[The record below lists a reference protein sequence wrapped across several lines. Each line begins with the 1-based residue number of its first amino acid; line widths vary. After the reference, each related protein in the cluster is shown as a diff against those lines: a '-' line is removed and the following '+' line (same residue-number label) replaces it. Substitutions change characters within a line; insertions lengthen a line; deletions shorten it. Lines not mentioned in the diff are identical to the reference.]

1 MARALGGLTQ
11 KTSNW
16 CVDSATV
23 VLGPFRMDART
34 AELPVTLQRESW
46 LRRERASG
54 RFYDR
59 LMVVLGLVMLG
70 MIALAVAL
78 LKREAQPGTLLYAP
92 LSALLLIGILLPAI
106 AVMALYARKVA
117 VRRAEEGGL
126 GSGRLHVRLVALF
139 TAIAAIPTV
148 LVAIFASV
156 LFQSGLEFWFSN
168 RARNMLENTVQ
179 IAQASYQRELDRV
192 TSETTTMSSD
202 LAGYLQQ
209 LSIGDPR
216 FGDLFA
222 KQVYIRNL
230 SEAVIVNV
238 GKDGI
243 PRSLI
248 LVNPYD
254 RPLERIISKEK
265 IAGLKGRHSV
275 PINSADRIGALVP
288 LNYGPQTYLYAA
300 RVFDPQFR
308 QQIERSSDVLHDYRS
323 LLKRS
328 RVNQLQFNAALLL
341 GSLIIVGLSI
351 LTALKLADR
360 LVRPVGELV
369 DAAGRIEIG
378 DFSARVP
385 VSNTDDEVQ
394 TLATAFNQMTE
405 RLEEQTTELRTANT
419 QLETRRAFIEAVLSS
434 VTAGVIAVDTKRSIL
449 LLNRSAETLLEKGE
463 AIEGKALAAVSPE
476 LEEFMLGQQSEAN
489 VLITADGVQR
499 TLAVKRVRYQDGS
512 VLTFDDITDQ
522 LTDQRRAAWSDIAR
536 RIAHE
541 IKNPLTPIQLAA
553 ERLQRRFGGEIASDK
568 ETFERLTG
576 TIVRQVGDLRRM
588 VDEFSNFARMPKPV
602 FRDENVHEIAR
613 QALFL
618 HEVAHP
624 AISFALEPP
633 NGEFRMV
640 CDRRQLAQALTN
652 VVKNGVEAI
661 ESRRNRG
668 EHSLAGDRIELKV
681 HEQGD
686 LLVID
691 VLDTGVG
698 LPEDRERLT
707 EPYMTT
713 RVRGT
718 GLGLAIVK
726 KIVEEHMGEIAFL
739 DRQGGGTHVRISF
752 DRAKLEAL
760 ASDEASQS
768 KDDDND
774 DDEDA

>member
-1 MARALGGLTQ
+1 
-11 KTSNW
+11 
-16 CVDSATV
+16 
-23 VLGPFRMDART
+23 MDART
-34 AELPVTLQRESW
+34 AESAVTLKQDSW
-46 LRRERASG
+46 LQRERASG

-59 LMVVLGLVMLG
+59 ISVLIGLFLVG
-70 MIALAVAL
+70 MIALSGWL
-78 LKREAQPGTLLYAP
+78 LTRNAEPGTLLKP
-92 LSALLLIGILLPAI
+92 PVVALLLIAILLPAI
-106 AVMALYARKVA
+106 SLMALYARKVA
-117 VRRAEEGGL
+117 VSRAEQGGL

-139 TAIAAIPTV
+139 TAIAAVPTV

-156 LFQSGLEFWFSN
+156 LFQSGLEFWFSA

-179 IAQASYQRELDRV
+179 VARSTYDYELGRV
-192 TSETTTMSSD
+192 GAEATTMAGNMAEG
-202 LAGYLQQ
+202 LARVP
-209 LSIGDPR
+209 IDDPR
-216 FGDLFA
+216 VS
-222 KQVYIRNL
+222 Q
-230 SEAVIVNV
+230 
-238 GKDGI
+238 
-243 PRSLI
+243 
-248 LVNPYD
+248 
-254 RPLERIISKEK
+254 
-265 IAGLKGRHSV
+265 
-275 PINSADRIGALVP
+275 ALAA
-288 LNYGPQTYLYAA
+288 QTYLRSLNEAA
-300 RVFDPQFR
+300 IIHLEAGKNIQTLAVASGAYGLSLDESRIRAAVALLQGKPGDAAVDAKAPGRVAVLTRLGDLPDTYLYVGRVDPEVSG
-308 QQIERSSDVLHDYRS
+308 QIARANDVLRDYRA
-323 LLKRS
+323 LLAKS
-328 RVNQLQFNAALLL
+328 HVNQLRFNAALLL
-341 GSLIIVGLSI
+341 GSLIVVGLAI

-369 DAAGRIEIG
+369 TAAGRIEAG

-385 VSNTDDEVQ
+385 VSKGAQDEVQ

-419 QLETRRAFIEAVLSS
+419 QLDTRRAFIEAVLSS
-434 VTAGVIAVDTKRSIL
+434 VTAGVIAVDSKHRIL
-449 LLNRSAETLLEKGE
+449 LLNRSAETLLEQGE
-463 AIEGKALAAVSPE
+463 QIEGKALKSVSPE
-476 LEEFMLGQQSEAN
+476 LDEFMRGQQSEAN
-489 VLITADGVQR
+489 VLLTAEGAAR

-522 LTDQRRAAWSDIAR
+522 LSDQRRAAWSDIAR

-553 ERLQRRFGGEIASDK
+553 ERLQRRFGQEVSSDK
-568 ETFERLTG
+568 DTFERLTG

-588 VDEFSNFARMPKPV
+588 VDEFSNFARMPKPS
-602 FRDENVHEIAR
+602 FREENVHEIAR

-624 AISFALEPP
+624 AVSFVLEPP
-633 NGEFRMV
+633 TGDFRMV

-668 EHSLAGDRIELKV
+668 EHNLSGDRVELKL
-681 HEQGD
+681 HETDG

-726 KIVEEHMGEIAFL
+726 KIVEEHMGDIAFL
-739 DRQGGGTHVRISF
+739 DRAGGGTHVRISF
-752 DRAKLEAL
+752 DTAKLAAL
-760 ASDEASQS
+760 ARSGSDQPNPEDEHGGEEA
-768 KDDDND
+768 
-774 DDEDA
+774 

>member
-1 MARALGGLTQ
+1 
-11 KTSNW
+11 
-16 CVDSATV
+16 
-23 VLGPFRMDART
+23 
-34 AELPVTLQRESW
+34 
-46 LRRERASG
+46 
-54 RFYDR
+54 
-59 LMVVLGLVMLG
+59 
-70 MIALAVAL
+70 
-78 LKREAQPGTLLYAP
+78 
-92 LSALLLIGILLPAI
+92 
-106 AVMALYARKVA
+106 
-117 VRRAEEGGL
+117 
-126 GSGRLHVRLVALF
+126 
-139 TAIAAIPTV
+139 
-148 LVAIFASV
+148 
-156 LFQSGLEFWFSN
+156 
-168 RARNMLENTVQ
+168 
-179 IAQASYQRELDRV
+179 
-192 TSETTTMSSD
+192 
-202 LAGYLQQ
+202 
-209 LSIGDPR
+209 
-216 FGDLFA
+216 
-222 KQVYIRNL
+222 
-230 SEAVIVNV
+230 
-238 GKDGI
+238 
-243 PRSLI
+243 
-248 LVNPYD
+248 
-254 RPLERIISKEK
+254 
-265 IAGLKGRHSV
+265 
-275 PINSADRIGALVP
+275 
-288 LNYGPQTYLYAA
+288 
-300 RVFDPQFR
+300 
-308 QQIERSSDVLHDYRS
+308 
-323 LLKRS
+323 
-328 RVNQLQFNAALLL
+328 
-341 GSLIIVGLSI
+341 
-351 LTALKLADR
+351 
-360 LVRPVGELV
+360 VRPVGELV
-369 DAAGRIEIG
+369 DAAGRIETG

-385 VSNTDDEVQ
+385 VSNTEDEVQ

-434 VTAGVIAVDTKRSIL
+434 VTAGVIAVDTKRNIL
-449 LLNRSAETLLEKGE
+449 LLNRSAETLLEQGE
-463 AIEGKALAAVSPE
+463 AIEGKGLGAVSSE
-476 LEEFMLGQQSEAN
+476 LEEFMFGQQSEAN

-522 LTDQRRAAWSDIAR
+522 LTDQRRAAWSDIAQ

-602 FRDENVHEIAR
+602 FHDENVHEIAR

-624 AISFALEPP
+624 AISFVLEPP

-652 VVKNGVEAI
+652 VVKNSVEAI

-668 EHSLAGDRIELKV
+668 EHSLAGDRVELKL

-752 DRAKLEAL
+752 DSAKLAAF
-760 ASDEASQS
+760 ASDEAARNNG
-768 KDDDND
+768 DDND
-774 DDEDA
+774 DGEDA

>member
-1 MARALGGLTQ
+1 M
-11 KTSNW
+11 
-16 CVDSATV
+16 
-23 VLGPFRMDART
+23 LGPGRMDART
-34 AELPVTLQRESW
+34 AESPMNLKQESW
-46 LRRERASG
+46 LQRERASG

-59 LMVVLGLVMLG
+59 VMVLLAVVLIG
-70 MIALAVAL
+70 MIALSGRL
-78 LKREAQPGTLLYAP
+78 LSRNAEPGTLLSPP
-92 LSALLLIGILLPAI
+92 LIAVLLIAILLPAI
-106 AVMALYARKVA
+106 SLMALYARKVA
-117 VRRAEEGGL
+117 VRRAERGGL

-139 TAIAAIPTV
+139 TAIAAVPTV

-179 IAQASYQRELDRV
+179 VAQGVYRYELGQVGNEATAMAGDV
-192 TSETTTMSSD
+192 S
-202 LAGYLQQ
+202 GYLQ
-209 LSIGDPR
+209 
-216 FGDLFA
+216 
-222 KQVYIRNL
+222 K
-230 SEAVIVNV
+230 
-238 GKDGI
+238 
-243 PRSLI
+243 
-248 LVNPYD
+248 
-254 RPLERIISKEK
+254 
-265 IAGLKGRHSV
+265 V
-275 PINSADRIGALVP
+275 PID
-288 LNYGPQTYLYAA
+288 
-300 RVFDPQFR
+300 DPQFKTAFAYQTYQRSLNEAALLTVGPSGDIQTVAVANGYVGMVDQGRIRTAISRLKRLPDNASVDAETPDRVSVVTRLAPDTNSYLYVGR
-308 QQIERSSDVLHDYRS
+308 QVDTELAAQSSRANDVFRDYQA

-328 RVNQLQFNAALLL
+328 RANQLRFNAALLL
-341 GSLIIVGLSI
+341 GSLIIVGLAI

-369 DAAGRIEIG
+369 NAAGRIEAG

-385 VSNTDDEVQ
+385 VTNAEDEVQ
-394 TLATAFNQMTE
+394 TLATAFNQMTD

-434 VTAGVIAVDTKRSIL
+434 VTAGVIAVDAQHRIL
-449 LLNRSAETLLEKGE
+449 LLNRSAETLLEQGE
-463 AIEGKALAAVSPE
+463 AIEGKGLGSASPE
-476 LEEFMLGQQSEAN
+476 LEEFMRGQQSEAN
-489 VLITADGVQR
+489 VLITAEGVQR

-553 ERLQRRFGGEIASDK
+553 ERLQRRFGEEISSDK
-568 ETFERLTG
+568 DTFERLTG

-633 NGEFRMV
+633 AGEFRMV

-668 EHSLAGDRIELKV
+668 EHSLVGDRVELKL
-681 HEQGD
+681 HEEGD

-739 DRQGGGTHVRISF
+739 DRSGGGTHVRISF
-752 DRAKLEAL
+752 DTAKLAAL
-760 ASDEASQS
+760 AGDEPPQASQGDNDEA
-768 KDDDND
+768 
-774 DDEDA
+774 EDS